1 MNGAVIVAFQKV
13 IHKFVALFHHGFTGC
28 VFWPMFR
35 GALQEGRNTEI
46 ISGFP
51 ECVQG
56 DKPRAKLLFAAAG
69 QWPAAFAGMLGGGN
83 LGSVHSCGVHGP
95 VKKLNLLKERT

>member
-56 DKPRAKLLFAAAG
+56 DKPRVKLLFAGIGRVAG
-69 QWPAAFAGMLGGGN
+69 AFCRHAWPGGN
-83 LGSVHSCGVHGP
+83 WVLHIHEGCQAS
-95 VKKLNLLKERT
+95 KKLNFLKERT

>member
-35 GALQEGRNTEI
+35 GSLQERANTEI

-56 DKPRAKLLFAAAG
+56 DKPRAKLLSAVFG
-69 QWPAAFAGMLGGGN
+69 LQPKRNAGMLGQGN
-83 LGSVHSCGVHGP
+83 LGSVHSQGMHGP
-95 VKKLNLLKERT
+95 VKN